1 MRLIGARVQVESQQG
16 RVQVVDTT
24 TGDVLADHAVV
35 APGEASVVD
44 DHHGGA
50 RPAPRRAVRPQNRC
64 GERFCAL
71 GPVAEAFIAGAAAAG
86 QTRLGPELSELSA
99 LEAAHGRD
107 ALLGALDRAIAFGR
121 WHAARS

>member
-1 MRLIGARVQVESQQG
+1 MTTTAAPGPRHGARCD
-16 RVQVVDTT
+16 RRT
-24 TGDVLADHAVV
+24 V
-35 APGEASVVD
+35 AEK
-44 DHHGGA
+44 
-50 RPAPRRAVRPQNRC
+50 
-64 GERFCAL
+64 RFCAL

-86 QTRLGPELSELSA
+86 QPRLGPELSELSA